1 MPKPDTDTVH
11 DAYGDTLAK
20 LYANLFEAY
29 MVGHAPD
36 PAADKRFA
44 VGLKLARQA
53 RDSVITIVSAP

>member
-1 MPKPDTDTVH
+1 MPKPDSDTVH

-29 MVGHAPD
+29 VVGHAPD
-36 PAADKRFA
+36 PAADKKFA

-53 RDSVITIVSAP
+53 RESAIKIVAAP